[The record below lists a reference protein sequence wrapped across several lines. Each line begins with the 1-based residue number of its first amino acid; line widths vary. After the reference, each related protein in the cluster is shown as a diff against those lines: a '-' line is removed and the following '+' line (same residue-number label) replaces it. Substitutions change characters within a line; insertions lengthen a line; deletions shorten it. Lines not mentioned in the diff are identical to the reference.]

1 MPFLVFLISFSLF
14 TGAQTDGK
22 STIEYLQRCRHADG
36 GYGNTPASSLAATSA
51 ALRALKHFGGQ
62 PEELLRT
69 KEYVWSCFQRATG
82 QFADQPGGTPNYR
95 TTASG
100 VMAVVAMG
108 EKFSPADLSR
118 IQVTL
123 LKSDQPE
130 EVRLGAAAIETLILD
145 GQLNKVPSEWQ
156 PLLVRVFKKDRQQD
170 GTYGQ
175 GPAKARTTAGYTAAF
190 LRLGYPVAE
199 KQRILELLKE
209 SQHVTGS
216 WTNEQGQPDLE
227 ASYRVMRC
235 LYLMRCKDVLLLD
248 RCEKFIASCR
258 QSDGGYGI
266 APPSSSSGE
275 KKVSSVSTI
284 SGTYFCGSM
293 LHWIEEL
300 RK

>member
-14 TGAQTDGK
+14 TVTQTEGK
-22 STIEYLQRCRHADG
+22 STVEYIHQCRHADG
-36 GYGNTPASSLAATSA
+36 GYGNTTASSLSSTSA
-51 ALRALKHFGGQ
+51 ALRALKHFGGT
-62 PEELLRT
+62 PEDLTRT
-69 KEYVWSCFQRATG
+69 KEYVWSCFQKATG

-95 TTASG
+95 STASG

-108 EKFSPADLSR
+108 EKFSPVDLSR

-130 EVRLGAAAIETLILD
+130 EVRLGAAAIETLMLD

-156 PLLVRVFKKDRQQD
+156 PLLVRVFKKDHQQD

-175 GPAKARTTAGYTAAF
+175 GPGKARTTAGYTAAF

-199 KQRILELLKE
+199 KQAILELLKK
-209 SQHVTGS
+209 SQHFTGG
-216 WTNEQGQPDLE
+216 WTNEQGQADLE

-235 LYLMRCKDVLLLD
+235 LYLMRCKDPEVLN
-248 RCEKFIASCR
+248 RCEKFINACK
-258 QSDGGYGI
+258 QSNGGYGI
-266 APPSSSSGE
+266 AQFTAGFVE
-275 KKVSSVSTI
+275 KKPTSVSTI

-300 RK
+300 RR

>member
-1 MPFLVFLISFSLF
+1 MPFLILLFSFPLF
-14 TGAQTDGK
+14 PAVQIESKT
-22 STIEYLQRCRHADG
+22 TIDYLHRCRHADG
-36 GYGNTPASSLAATSA
+36 GYGNTTASTLSATSA

-62 PEELLRT
+62 AEELART
-69 KEYVWSCFQRATG
+69 KEYVWSCFQKANG

-130 EVRLGAAAIETLILD
+130 EVRLGAAAIETLMLD
-145 GQLNKVPSEWQ
+145 GQLGKVPSEWQ
-156 PLLVRVFKKDRQQD
+156 PLLVRVFKKDRQPD

-199 KQRILELLKE
+199 KEKILELLKE
-209 SQHVTGS
+209 SQHVTGG

-235 LYLMRCKDVLLLD
+235 LFLMRCKDRVLLD
-248 RCEKFIASCR
+248 RCEKFVASCK

-266 APPSSSSGE
+266 TPSSGSGG
-275 KKVSSVSTI
+275 KSVSSI